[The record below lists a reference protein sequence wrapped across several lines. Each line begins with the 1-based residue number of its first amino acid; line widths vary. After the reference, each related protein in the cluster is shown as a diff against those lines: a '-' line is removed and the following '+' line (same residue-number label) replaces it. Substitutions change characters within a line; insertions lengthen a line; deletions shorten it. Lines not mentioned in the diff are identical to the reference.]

1 MESPQEM
8 TLAKVRLHWGIFVP
22 ALLFAFLPIL
32 AYLPVLL
39 LAHGLLN
46 SLSQLGM
53 RSNQN
58 SAMPS
63 LNLIWLM
70 PEVVGL
76 VVVLGPLL
84 GAWFAYAKSEVTLT
98 NRRLVFRSGFLS
110 RRSGELPLE
119 NVESIYISEP
129 LIGRICGYGTVTVT
143 SIGGAAFRLSFIGS
157 PQNFHSMLQQTVVSA
172 KSSVSGISKPSNA
185 IFRPKENDLRYRPKG

>member
-1 MESPQEM
+1 MESQQET

-22 ALLFAFLPIL
+22 ALLLAFLPLL
-32 AYLPVLL
+32 AYLPIIL
-39 LAHGLLN
+39 LAHGLLK
-46 SLSQLGM
+46 SLGQLGM

-58 SAMPS
+58 PAMPS
-63 LNLIWLM
+63 LNLVWLM
-70 PEVVGL
+70 AEVVGL
-76 VVVLGPLL
+76 VVVLSPLL

-143 SIGGAAFRLSFIGS
+143 SLGGASFRLSFIGS
-157 PQNFHSMLQQTVVSA
+157 PQSLHSTVQEAVLNA
-172 KSSVSGISKPSNA
+172 KKTVRGISKPSDSIERAN
-185 IFRPKENDLRYRPKG
+185 NDDSQYRPKM